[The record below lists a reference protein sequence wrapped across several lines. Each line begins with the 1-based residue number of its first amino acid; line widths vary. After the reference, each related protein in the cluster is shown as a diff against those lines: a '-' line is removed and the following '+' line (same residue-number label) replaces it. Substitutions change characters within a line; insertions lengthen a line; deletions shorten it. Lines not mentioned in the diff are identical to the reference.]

1 MAAHRWQIAAI
12 SDCRFLVWKLE
23 FGFVR
28 HYFEEISLQHII
40 STAPAKYHDFLI
52 PKYPIGCKRIIL
64 DPVRCSLNPLLERA
78 DKVPRVQGY
87 LACLNQSNVELKVD
101 AIDRIT
107 PDGIALKTG
116 EEVPLDVI
124 ILATGFD
131 LSEKGLGI
139 NVIGREGRTV
149 TEQWE
154 EQKGPQAY
162 LGTTIAGFPNL
173 YTILGP
179 NVIVGHA
186 SVVYSTESQV
196 RASPRTS

>member
-1 MAAHRWQIAAI
+1 M
-12 SDCRFLVWKLE
+12 
-23 FGFVR
+23 
-28 HYFEEISLQHII
+28 
-40 STAPAKYHDFLI
+40 
-52 PKYPIGCKRIIL
+52 
-64 DPVRCSLNPLLERA
+64 
-78 DKVPRVQGY
+78 
-87 LACLNQSNVELKVD
+87 D

-107 PDGIALKTG
+107 SDGIALKTG

-139 NVIGREGRTV
+139 NVTGREGKTV
-149 TEQWE
+149 TEQWK

-196 RASPRTS
+196 RSSPRTS